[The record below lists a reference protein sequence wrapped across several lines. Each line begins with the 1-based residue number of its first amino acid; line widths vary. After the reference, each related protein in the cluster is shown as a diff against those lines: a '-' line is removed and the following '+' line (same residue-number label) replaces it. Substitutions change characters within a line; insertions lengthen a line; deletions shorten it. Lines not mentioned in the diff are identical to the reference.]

1 MIRNMKMSRYLTI
14 LMFSLFF
21 ASCITDKESEVKTSA
36 SQTSSNQ
43 AQTRI
48 TNQQNSPVS
57 KPLSRPTENIKVNLP
72 GQKPVVTKPEI
83 TKPAVSA
90 NVTKVN
96 QDDNYNGLTEEEK
109 RMTKEREKKME
120 RLLRENPTPK
130 PKTTKLAPN
139 ALPSA
144 CDLVTAEF
152 VSKTLG
158 VVEARDI
165 YVKDGSGKKAVHARS
180 CFFKWD
186 DAASP
191 NAGVLLQI
199 QKNPVEEEFPDWA
212 SYYIR
217 SKRDQGD
224 VMPDGS
230 GTYRYKDFPGMGIA
244 GAYNYN
250 LARYTW
256 RTETDNI
263 FMVAFNLPSSEAQQL
278 IWAEK
283 IGKEAMRNF
292 AKMKN

>member
-1 MIRNMKMSRYLTI
+1 MIRNMKMSRYLTTI
-14 LMFSLFF
+14 LLLSLLF
-21 ASCITDKESEVKTSA
+21 ASCIADKESEVISSS
-36 SQTSSNQ
+36 SQTSANQ
-43 AQTRI
+43 SQSSTA
-48 TNQQNSPVS
+48 NQQTTPAS

-72 GQKPVVTKPEI
+72 GQKPVTA
-83 TKPAVSA
+83 KPAISA
-90 NVTKVN
+90 NNTRAQ
-96 QDDNYNGLTEEEK
+96 QDATHKGLTEEEK
-109 RMTKEREKKME
+109 RMTKEREAQMAKLEKE
-120 RLLRENPTPK
+120 APSPK
-130 PKTTKLAPN
+130 PKAAPIAPD
-139 ALPSA
+139 ALPNA
-144 CDLVTAEF
+144 CDLITAEF

-165 YVKDGSGKKAVHARS
+165 YVKDGSGKKAVHAKS

-191 NAGVLLQI
+191 NAGVLIQI
-199 QKNPVEEEFPDWA
+199 QKNPVEDEFPDWA

-217 SKRDQGD
+217 AKRDQGD

-230 GTYRYKDFPGMGIA
+230 GTYRYKEFPGMGIA
-244 GAYNYN
+244 GAYNYH